1 MLCRLATTLSFSFA
15 TLCLLC
21 ACDADKEPV
30 QSYHVRG
37 LVQDL
42 SGSGADARVTIHHE
56 AVARFKDRDGHASD
70 MASMKMI
77 FGFGP
82 KLSAADVKVGDKI
95 AFDFDVRWSESP
107 TLVVTRLQKL
117 APDVALSLAGEP

>member
-1 MLCRLATTLSFSFA
+1 VLYRLAATLSLS
-15 TLCLLC
+15 LPVLLLLC

-37 LVQDL
+37 LIQDVN
-42 SGSGADARVTIHHE
+42 GSGADARVTIHHE
-56 AVARFKDRDGHASD
+56 AVAKFKDRDGHASD

-82 KLSAADVKVGDKI
+82 TLSAADVKVGDKI

-107 TLVVTRLQKL
+107 TLVVTKLQKL
-117 APDVALSLAGEP
+117 APDVALALAGEP